1 MNEHPGVIFREGP
14 TGRRA
19 ALAAG
24 PDIWEIIRA
33 VKSVRAAEPDLAEDD
48 VLALLV
54 SNTGTPLRL
63 LRTALRYWAVYSAEV
78 EEEIT
83 AADTAEDVGE
93 QVWRREQDLLARRS
107 G

>member
-1 MNEHPGVIFREGP
+1 MNEHPGVIFRDGP

-48 VLALLV
+48 VLALLA

-93 QVWRREQDLLARRS
+93 RVWRREQDLLARRS